1 MAKKIKFTATN
12 EFDFATDD
20 APMPSAKAIP
30 QWYKD
35 IPSER
40 PSTHPENGAPTFGRS
55 SSTVK
60 KCVPFTDALSSGYT
74 WTLPFDIGIDKNEYD
89 GSQTSYWKVNRAT
102 QYAMVHDLWHRHTGI
117 AVPDGYSPI
126 VWRLELMPRITTPPG
141 YSVLVTHPL
150 NRYDLPFLA
159 LSGVVDTD
167 KSYFQLPV
175 NLYLRADFHGVIP
188 KGTPM
193 VQIIPFK
200 RENWK
205 SEYASPV
212 SALEEHKAHFKHM
225 SILDRSYQTQF
236 WSKKKYE

>member
-1 MAKKIKFTATN
+1 MAKKIKFTAQN
-12 EFDFATDD
+12 EFDFATDP

-40 PSTHPENGAPTFGRS
+40 PSIHPENGAPTFGRS

-60 KCVPFTDALSSGYT
+60 KCVPFTDALSFGYT
-74 WTLPFDIGIDKNEYD
+74 WTLPFDIGIDLNNET
-89 GSQTSYWKVNRAT
+89 GVQTSYWKVSRT
-102 QYAMVHDLWHRHTGI
+102 QYAMVPDLWHRHTGI
-117 AVPDGYSPI
+117 AVPDGYNSI

-141 YSVLVTHPL
+141 YSVLVTHPI
-150 NRYDLPFLA
+150 NRYDLPFLV

-167 KSYFQLPV
+167 KSYVQLPI
-175 NLYLRADFHGVIP
+175 NLYLRADFHGVLK

-193 VQIIPFK
+193 AQIVPFK

-205 SEYASPV
+205 SEYEGPRSPV
-212 SALEEHKAHFKHM
+212 EEHKAHFNHM

-236 WSKKKYE
+236 WSKKKFE